1 MVKKN
6 RIPLYILV
14 TSLATLLIIPACKDN
29 GRHKPDLTGHEVSIK
44 INRLEDDI
52 MGVSTFEQF
61 VDLDELDSL
70 FIEQYKSQIMV
81 DIIGIT
87 RVPMDVSAA
96 EFVRF
101 TSNEDMRHL
110 FQSVQ
115 ETFPSLDLIESDLSE
130 AFSYHHY
137 FFPDKPIP
145 RVITFLSPFIY
156 ATATTDETLAIGLD
170 MYLGESF
177 EPYHSPNLQ
186 QKFPQYRIN
195 RCRRDFIPPNAMK
208 AWLLKEFEIDNTDRR
223 LINQMVYEGK
233 ILYAMDKLMPDLHDS
248 LKIQYAKGKI
258 EWCKENEYAIWNNL
272 IENDLLYST
281 DYQSFAGLISE
292 GPFSKGINVPAE
304 APPMLALWTG
314 WQIVRKY
321 MDKNAEVSLAE
332 LMAEIDSEK
341 ILKESAYK
349 P

>member
-1 MVKKN
+1 M
-6 RIPLYILV
+6 
-14 TSLATLLIIPACKDN
+14 TAFLIIPACNDSGKHN
-29 GRHKPDLTGHEVSIK
+29 LDLTGHEVSIK

-52 MGVSTFEQF
+52 MAVSTLEQF
-61 VDLDELDSL
+61 VKLDELDSH
-70 FIEQYKSQIMV
+70 FVEQYKSQIMV
-81 DIIGIT
+81 DIIGMN
-87 RVPMDVSAA
+87 RVSIDVSAT

-115 ETFPSLDLIESDLSE
+115 EMFPTLDAIESDLSE
-130 AFSYHHY
+130 AFSYYNY
-137 FFPDKPIP
+137 FFPDKTIP

-170 MYLGESF
+170 MYLGETF

-195 RCRRDFIPPNAMK
+195 RCRRDFITPNAVK
-208 AWLLKEFEIDNTDRR
+208 AWLLKEFEIDNSDRR
-223 LINQMVYEGK
+223 LINQMVHEGK
-233 ILYAMDKLMPDLHDS
+233 ILYAMDQLMPDLNDS

-281 DYQSFAGLISE
+281 DYQSFAGLITE

-321 MDKNAEVSLAE
+321 MASNTDVSLAE
-332 LMAEIDSEK
+332 LMAETDIEK
-341 ILKESAYK
+341 ILKQSAYK